1 MAYTPNVWIDRQG
14 TGLNKFKDQNDNTY
28 FFTAV
33 PDTVLQAGTPVSA
46 EWLNHMEQGIKEN
59 SDNIENFDS
68 KFPVS
73 IADGGTGATTSAAAL
88 SALGAAASGHKHS
101 AADITSGT
109 LPVARGGTGGT
120 SAAAARQSLKVP
132 YCVSD
137 GSTYYRL
144 GWPDGTTDSWIR
156 SPQGGFLPYSSGVGS
171 IGSTTNKFNYVVGID
186 GRFDK
191 ISSPTLGWTTLWS
204 GTLTSG
210 SITITDARKFAILIV
225 GGYPAASGEN
235 FCTIPILPIALN
247 TYQLT
252 SNSAFMAFNVGT
264 PSTNNLSITITTNP
278 TSGFIARVWGTVKY
292 TV

>member
-101 AADITSGT
+101 AADMTSGT

-144 GWPDGTTDSWIR
+144 GWPGWDYRQLDKKPPRWVFALFFR
-156 SPQGGFLPYSSGVGS
+156 
-171 IGSTTNKFNYVVGID
+171 
-186 GRFDK
+186 GRFH
-191 ISSPTLGWTTLWS
+191 W
-204 GTLTSG
+204 
-210 SITITDARKFAILIV
+210 
-225 GGYPAASGEN
+225 
-235 FCTIPILPIALN
+235 
-247 TYQLT
+247 
-252 SNSAFMAFNVGT
+252 
-264 PSTNNLSITITTNP
+264 
-278 TSGFIARVWGTVKY
+278 KY
-292 TV
+292 Y

>member
-137 GSTYYRL
+137 GDYYGL
-144 GWPDGTTDSWIR
+144 GLPDGTTDAYLR
-156 SPQGGFLPYSSGVGS
+156 APQLGILPYKRGGSGKLGTDVWPWDYIYG
-171 IGSTTNKFNYVVGID
+171 NAVYA
-186 GRFDK
+186 
-191 ISSPTLGWTTLWS
+191 PTLGRDLLYN
-204 GTLTSG
+204 GTLSSG
-210 SITITDARKFAILIV
+210 SATLTNANNRYSHLIV
-225 GGYPAASGEN
+225 GGYPGAGESLA
-235 FCTIPILPIALN
+235 FCAPPSYQL
-247 TYQLT
+247 YGMQLT
-252 SNSAFMAFNVGT
+252 SNQGYITFDLTESG
-264 PSTNNLSITITTNP
+264 NNLIINKTGGS
-278 TSGFIARVWGTVKY
+278 SGSYIWAVWGCVKY
-292 TV
+292 TA